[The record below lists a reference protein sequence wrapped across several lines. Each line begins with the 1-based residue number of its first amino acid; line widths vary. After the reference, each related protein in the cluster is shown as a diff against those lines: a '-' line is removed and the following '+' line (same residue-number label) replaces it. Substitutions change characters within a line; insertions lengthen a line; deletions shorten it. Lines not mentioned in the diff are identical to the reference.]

1 MDAAGP
7 TSPTLGQAHRE
18 LWQAVRDE
26 ITKLV
31 ISGEFLPG
39 ERLLGAAL
47 AERFDVS
54 RGTVQTALAELERA
68 GLVHSTP
75 RRGVQVATFERKD
88 IDELMDATLALE
100 RAAVRWTA
108 ERASEAEIARLKELL
123 SALDRAEHGSDRPAT
138 VAAELEFHRELMRA
152 CGNRRLLQLWTQ
164 LSEQIRFV
172 ISVVQRALPHFEWAL
187 YEKPVLDAIEA
198 RDPKTAEAELV
209 RCFEVAHAELNALS
223 QEAFDALT
231 GRARTAEV
239 R

>member
-1 MDAAGP
+1 MDAGGSN
-7 TSPTLGQAHRE
+7 SPTVGQAHRE

-31 ISGEFLPG
+31 ISGEFRPG

-68 GLVHSTP
+68 GLVRSTP

-108 ERASEAEIARLKELL
+108 ERASEAEVARLKELL
-123 SALDRAEHGSDRPAT
+123 GDLD
-138 VAAELEFHRELMRA
+138 
-152 CGNRRLLQLWTQ
+152 
-164 LSEQIRFV
+164 
-172 ISVVQRALPHFEWAL
+172 
-187 YEKPVLDAIEA
+187 
-198 RDPKTAEAELV
+198 
-209 RCFEVAHAELNALS
+209 
-223 QEAFDALT
+223 
-231 GRARTAEV
+231 
-239 R
+239 